1 METKNKNQRKKVE
14 LYLMAVTSCIVLAG
28 VWAVL
33 VTPETSLAK
42 GKPVGDGGGGND
54 SVCIEFL
61 GGGVQS
67 DGLDSDNDGMAD
79 PYCNDKKKLT
89 EALMD
94 GHGHVELRTN
104 TGKDPDGGRSLFVDL
119 GRVIELIGKPVFDPD
134 FDLSIQTTDDLPE
147 DISHSGAL
155 VVGGVDLRAMEVGE
169 TNAEA
174 TLQLRIPLR
183 YPDGT
188 KGLLRIHYDPG
199 YDRYGCTFLDSTT
212 VDVTCVDTG
221 IWEVHV
227 DATEDSAA
235 LIESYKDG
243 SGANVPIDWYCRTTP
258 VGAEEPLVLPSFTF
272 VISLA
277 P

>member
-1 METKNKNQRKKVE
+1 MATKNKNQRRKVE

-54 SVCIEFL
+54 SVCIEFDDAL
-61 GGGVQS
+61 GDGVQS
-67 DGLDSDNDGMAD
+67 DGLGD
-79 PYCNDKKKLT
+79 YCNDKKKLT

-104 TGKDPDGGRSLFVDL
+104 SGKDPDGGRSLFVDL
-119 GRVIELIGKPVFDPD
+119 GRVIELIGKSVFDPD
-134 FDLSIQTTDDLPE
+134 FNLSIQTTDDLPE

-155 VVGGVDLRAMEVGE
+155 VVGGIDLRAMEVGGPSD
-169 TNAEA
+169 EA
-174 TLQLRIPLR
+174 TLQIRIPLR
-183 YPDGT
+183 YPDET
-188 KGLLRIHYDPG
+188 KGTLRIHYDPG
-199 YDRYGCTFLDSTT
+199 YDRFGCTSLDSTT

-227 DATEDSAA
+227 DAVEDKAA
-235 LIESYKDG
+235 LIEAYKDG
-243 SGANVPIDWYCRTTP
+243 TRANIPWDVHCRTPLP
-258 VGAEEPLVLPSFTF
+258 VPEGAEDMLALPSFAF
-272 VISLA
+272 VIRLA